1 MKKAAAAILFFSLLS
16 GLFSA
21 SMENR
26 VRAVPKQITE
36 SVKENPNENLQS
48 LVDFLV
54 KGASGTGAKVKV
66 LHDWICDN
74 IEYDTGI
81 FTGTAG
87 KQGYADVL
95 KSGKAVCAG
104 YTNLMTRMC
113 LLAGIEAT
121 GIEGHSKGFA
131 YMGYL
136 EDEPNHA
143 WNAIKIGNRWQLVD
157 VTWDAGFVDYK
168 TYIKHYS
175 TEWLYR
181 TPEQFIYSHLP
192 VKDEHQYLSKI
203 KTKEEFVKEPYVP
216 GKFFEYGFT
225 FGKNAPDYTNK
236 IKEAAKFDF
245 KISKNNVAATSY
257 LFDRDRGRV
266 RNAVWMEKT
275 GQNFSTIV
283 DIPSAKKH
291 IAYVMAKNT
300 GSSSITTFYSADVYK
315 GRIEPEAR
323 ALLGQKKITEKEL
336 ELFLGS
342 YFEVEENRICYYKE
356 DLFDKQRNS
365 AVLKVLKLLG
375 EDSSYEEVISFE
387 IEPDEGYTGYD
398 AHGTDAPRFP
408 TAYKAYLESSSTKLI
423 APLDGRLEKGT
434 TQKFQIDSKSFSS
447 IAIVINGEIQAE
459 LKKNAKGIFE
469 ADFTIPDT
477 ADKIGIYASKDK
489 SNYAGLFT
497 YEVR

>member
-1 MKKAAAAILFFSLLS
+1 MKKAAAVVLFFSLFS

-21 SMENR
+21 TMESR
-26 VRAVPKQITE
+26 VRAVPKQIAE
-36 SVKENPNENLQS
+36 NVKAELEQNIQS

-104 YTNLMTRMC
+104 YTNLMTKMC
-113 LLAGIEAT
+113 RLAGIEAI

-157 VTWDAGFVDYK
+157 VTWDAGFVDYT

-216 GKFFEYGFT
+216 GKFFEYGFS

-236 IKEAAKFDF
+236 ISEAAKFDF
-245 KISKNNVAATSY
+245 KISKSAVAANSY
-257 LFDRDRGRV
+257 LFDREGGTV
-266 RNAVWMEKT
+266 RNAVWMEKN
-275 GQNFSTIV
+275 GQVFSTMV

-300 GSSSITTFYSADVYK
+300 GSSSITAFYPTDEFK
-315 GRIEPEAR
+315 GRIEGQAR
-323 ALLGQKKITEKEL
+323 ALFGQKKITEKEL

-342 YFEVEENRICYYKE
+342 YFEVEENRLCYYRE
-356 DLFDKQRNS
+356 DLFDRQRNS

-375 EDSSYEEVISFE
+375 EDKSYEEVISFE
-387 IEPDEGYTGYD
+387 VVPDEGYEGFGAD
-398 AHGTDAPRFP
+398 SPRFP
-408 TAYKAYLESSSTKLI
+408 TAYKTYLESSNIRIIS
-423 APLDGRLEKGT
+423 PLKGRLEKGAS
-434 TQKFQIDSKSFSS
+434 QKFEIDAKSFSS
-447 IAIVINGEIQAE
+447 LAIVMNGELQAE

-469 ADFTIPDT
+469 AEFTIPDS